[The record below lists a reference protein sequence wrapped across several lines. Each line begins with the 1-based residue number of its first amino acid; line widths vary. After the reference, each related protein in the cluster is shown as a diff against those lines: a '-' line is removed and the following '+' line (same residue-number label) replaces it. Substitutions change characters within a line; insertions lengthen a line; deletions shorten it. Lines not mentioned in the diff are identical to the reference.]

1 MLSVLDTFSGIG
13 GFSYGLEMLC
23 GGYKTVAFCEV
34 DEYCRKVLAKHW
46 PDVPCYGD
54 IKEVTV
60 ERLREDGL
68 MPIDLVCGGFPCQDI
83 SVAGKGAGIQG
94 ARSGLW
100 AELCRL
106 IGEIR
111 PRWAVM
117 ENVSALLGRGL
128 GTVLGDLAAIGYD
141 AEWHCIPASCV
152 GAPHH
157 RDRIWIVADSQSC
170 DAGQSQ
176 VGNTKRAGAICAGN
190 GVGLRAESGRLS
202 SDFPDAGGLRCDA
215 GRPRESLQGIG
226 LDGDSSVADADGIDC
241 RSSLNR
247 GSDADAGQSAGGGNQ
262 PRRSGG
268 NDRRQFRTST
278 DEKDVAN
285 AESVRG
291 SGAVGQQ
298 EPQTPSCSEIL
309 RRYCAG
315 IRTDQRE
322 TGSDVG
328 GSPYGISA
336 WLDGT
341 WEDGIPRVS
350 SGGENRPAR
359 IKCLG
364 NGVVPQVVAVIGKAI
379 LESEVSS

>member
-94 ARSGLW
+94 ERSGLW

-157 RDRIWIVADSQSC
+157 RDRVWIVANNN
-170 DAGQSQ
+170 DAGLQ
-176 VGNTKRAGAICAGN
+176 
-190 GVGLRAESGRLS
+190 GLREYLKCARKRTTW
-202 SDFPDAGGLRCDA
+202 AGFQEQDWSQPNPALW
-215 GRPRESLQGIG
+215 RE
-226 LDGDSSVADADGIDC
+226 
-241 RSSLNR
+241 
-247 GSDADAGQSAGGGNQ
+247 
-262 PRRSGG
+262 P
-268 NDRRQFRTST
+268 
-278 DEKDVAN
+278 
-285 AESVRG
+285 
-291 SGAVGQQ
+291 
-298 EPQTPSCSEIL
+298 
-309 RRYCAG
+309 
-315 IRTDQRE
+315 
-322 TGSDVG
+322 
-328 GSPYGISA
+328 
-336 WLDGT
+336 
-341 WEDGIPRVS
+341 DGIP
-350 SGGENRPAR
+350 AR
-359 IKCLG
+359 IHRLKCLG
-364 NGVVPQVVAVIGKAI
+364 NGIVPQVVAIIGKAI
-379 LESEVSS
+379 LENEVSS

>member
-141 AEWHCIPASCV
+141 TEWHCIPASCV

-215 GRPRESLQGIG
+215 
-226 LDGDSSVADADGIDC
+226 
-241 RSSLNR
+241 
-247 GSDADAGQSAGGGNQ
+247 
-262 PRRSGG
+262 
-268 NDRRQFRTST
+268 
-278 DEKDVAN
+278 
-285 AESVRG
+285 ESVGVEGNWADR
-291 SGAVGQQ
+291 QQ
-298 EPQTPSCSEIL
+298 EPSTPPCSEIL
-309 RRYCAG
+309 RRHCAG
-315 IRTDQRE
+315 SG
-322 TGSDVG
+322 TGQWKTEPDVG
-328 GSPYGISA
+328 RVA
-336 WLDGT
+336 
-341 WEDGIPRVS
+341 DGIP
-350 SGGENRPAR
+350 AR
-359 IKCLG
+359 IHRLKCLG
-364 NGVVPQVVAVIGKAI
+364 NGIVPQVVAVIGKAI
-379 LESEVSS
+379 LENEVSS

>member
-94 ARSGLW
+94 ERSGLW

-141 AEWHCIPASCV
+141 TEWHCIPASCV

-157 RDRIWIVADSQSC
+157 RDRVWILAH
-170 DAGQSQ
+170 
-176 VGNTKRAGAICAGN
+176 
-190 GVGLRAESGRLS
+190 
-202 SDFPDAGGLRCDA
+202 AGGLRCDA

-226 LDGDSSVADADGIDC
+226 LDGDSSVADA
-241 RSSLNR
+241 
-247 GSDADAGQSAGGGNQ
+247 
-262 PRRSGG
+262 
-268 NDRRQFRTST
+268 
-278 DEKDVAN
+278 
-285 AESVRG
+285 ESVGVEGNWADR
-291 SGAVGQQ
+291 QQ
-298 EPQTPSCSEIL
+298 EPSTPPCSEIL

-350 SGGENRPAR
+350 SGGETRPAR

-364 NGVVPQVVAVIGKAI
+364 NGVVPQVVAVIGRAI